1 MSNLIRLFFT
11 GFLAIV
17 LFSISGCVDLT
28 FDEPPLE
35 GEDPGLT
42 ANTTIAQLKARL
54 VPPAS
59 FAAIEDEVIIKGVVV
74 ADDRSGNFYQN
85 FILQDETGGIEVRH
99 SIANAYNFFPIGREI
114 YIKCKGLVLG
124 NNNGITQLGGYTYS
138 ENGAIR
144 LGNIVNTSASIFRGK
159 KGVEPAPKVKALN
172 ALTAGDISTL
182 VKFENVEFATADTA
196 EYFADAAGQR
206 TLNRTLQ
213 DCNGNTITVRTS
225 GFATFAVDLTPRGK
239 GSITGIY
246 TVFGTTKQLFIREL
260 TDVQMNDPRC
270 GSGGGGTGGDIVS
283 IASVRTLFTGGA
295 SSGPAGK
302 SIEGV
307 VISDRAAG
315 NLDGRNLV
323 IQDGTAGIAV
333 RFTATHNFSI
343 GERVEVAVGGLELSE
358 FRGLLQVNNVPAG
371 AAVSKGAGTL
381 PTPRIA
387 TVAQVNANQEAW
399 ESTLV
404 KIEGATLSGGT
415 SGTYNGSVNINDGS
429 GSLVMFTRS
438 AATFSGQ
445 SYPSG
450 TVSVTGIVSQ
460 FDTPQLI
467 IRTQADVT
475 GSGGGGGGG
484 TGDLLSITEVRALF
498 SGSTTS
504 APANKQIRG
513 VVTSDRVNNNWTTR
527 NLVIQQGNA
536 GIVVRFTADH
546 TFNTGDSLVINIG
559 GMEISEFNG
568 LLQLNNVPNA
578 NASRVGAGTLPTPR
592 TATIAEILANRENW
606 ESTLVR
612 ISGATFTQGG
622 TYSGSKNITDGNGTL
637 AVFTRTAASFA
648 MTAVPASTQTVTITG
663 IVAQFNDVQL
673 NIRNLSDVVQ

>member
-1 MSNLIRLFFT
+1 MMSNFLRLIFT
-11 GFLAIV
+11 GFVATSLLA
-17 LFSISGCVDLT
+17 LSGCVDLT

-42 ANTTIAQLKARL
+42 ENTTIAQLKARL
-54 VPPAS
+54 VPPAT
-59 FAAIEDEVIIKGVVV
+59 FAAIEDEIIIKGVVV

-85 FILQDETGGIEVRH
+85 FVLQDETGGIEVRH

-124 NNNGITQLGGYTYS
+124 SNNGIVQLGGYTYS
-138 ENGAIR
+138 ENGSVR

-159 KGVEPAPKVKALN
+159 KGVEPAPKVKAIN

-182 VKFENVEFATADTA
+182 VRFENVEFAPVDTA

-225 GFATFAVDLTPRGK
+225 GFATFAVDLTPKGN

-260 TDVQMNDPRC
+260 TDVQMSSARC
-270 GSGGGGTGGDIVS
+270 GSGGGGGDIVT
-283 IASVRTLFTGGA
+283 IASVRSLFSSGA
-295 SSGPAGK
+295 SSGPSGK

-343 GERVEVAVGGLELSE
+343 GERVEIAVGGLELSE
-358 FRGLLQVNNVPAG
+358 FRGLLQLNNVPAG

-429 GSLVMFTRS
+429 GSIVMFTRS

-450 TVSVTGIVSQ
+450 SVSVTGIVSQ
-460 FDTPQLI
+460 FDSPQLI
-467 IRTQADVT
+467 IRTQADVVA
-475 GSGGGGGGG
+475 GGGGGGGG
-484 TGDLLSITEVRALF
+484 TGDLLSIAQVRALF
-498 SGSTTS
+498 TGSTTS
-504 APANKQIRG
+504 APANKEVRG
-513 VVTSDRVNNNWTTR
+513 VVISDRVNNNWTTR
-527 NLVIQQGNA
+527 NLVIQQENA

-546 TFNTGDSLVINIG
+546 TFNLGDSLVINIG
-559 GMEISEFNG
+559 GMELSEFNG
-568 LLQLNNVPNA
+568 LLQINNVPNA
-578 NASRVGAGTLPTPR
+578 NASRVAGGTLPTPR
-592 TATIAEILANRENW
+592 VATIAEILANRENW

-612 ISGATFTQGG
+612 VNNATFTATG
-622 TYSGSKNITDGNGTL
+622 TYNGSKNITDGTGTI
-637 AVFTRTAASFA
+637 AVFTRSAASFSA
-648 MTAVPASTQTVTITG
+648 ATVPTVQVTLTAVVS
-663 IVAQFNDVQL
+663 QFNDAQL